1 MHVSL
6 ASSLQCWMP
15 HHIIHSAILASHV
28 QHNRIGTNQS
38 KHYRSIYT
46 LIFAWNRTFKVTVTA
61 WNKFG
66 ESPYSINIKTVVT
79 PLGQYVVI
87 DLVHKLTTS
96 IKNKIKKMIKALN
109 LTIR

>member
-1 MHVSL
+1 M
-6 ASSLQCWMP
+6 
-15 HHIIHSAILASHV
+15 
-28 QHNRIGTNQS
+28 
-38 KHYRSIYT
+38 
-46 LIFAWNRTFKVTVTA
+46 TA